1 MDPFEKK
8 SNKIVLTIPFRVGVD
23 FIEVRVRVWDGK
35 HCRLVKGGDNINK
48 DNYDEIVWP

>member
-8 SNKIVLTIPFRVGVD
+8 SNKIVLGVD